1 NPRFSL
7 SRRNIGKITLLRAT
21 QGVVVGSDAS
31 CLSSSKKLHDPA
43 QRIRRQVLA
52 HRVWTNK
59 DAGVVERERRDVS
72 VKRFGFAIHKQV
84 TFHVGNIESANDSVV
99 LVQVLADRP
108 EGFGS
113 SEITGYRN

>member
-1 NPRFSL
+1 M
-7 SRRNIGKITLLRAT
+7 
-21 QGVVVGSDAS
+21 
-31 CLSSSKKLHDPA
+31 
-43 QRIRRQVLA
+43 A

-99 LVQVLADRP
+99 LLQVLSFQLGIQAERQDRHRDAGVKSHPKVSEGAHFHPHGNNQRQHAREADQ
-108 EGFGS
+108 
-113 SEITGYRN
+113 